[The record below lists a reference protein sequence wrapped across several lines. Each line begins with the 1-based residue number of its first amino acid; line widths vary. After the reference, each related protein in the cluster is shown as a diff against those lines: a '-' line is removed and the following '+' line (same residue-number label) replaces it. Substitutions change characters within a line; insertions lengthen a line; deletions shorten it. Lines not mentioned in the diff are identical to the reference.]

1 MKLSQ
6 KWGGKF
12 QRKNF
17 KFLKLKFSPKFGGGN
32 FNAREIS
39 TQTTVYETVLTDT
52 DKVGSISGG
61 GRFDN
66 LVGMFSAKPI
76 PAVDLSLLALNFE
89 GALFSCSSLNPF
101 KASSNVIGFF

>member
-39 TQTTVYETVLTDT
+39 TQTTVIFFLKIIS
-52 DKVGSISGG
+52 DKNASIY
-61 GRFDN
+61 
-66 LVGMFSAKPI
+66 I
-76 PAVDLSLLALNFE
+76 Y
-89 GALFSCSSLNPF
+89 
-101 KASSNVIGFF
+101 